1 MEIPMRII
9 LVCAVVMTLVSVIAA
24 LAAAALT
31 QLFEI
36 PNVELISALV
46 VAFVGCPLGLVWG
59 LQLASIE
66 RHELAN
72 RLSESERA
80 LVILSLISAL
90 GCLAGILGEGRRVP
104 AIVAIVATI
113 GSLVA
118 TAFLLLRRSP
128 ATARRQGPPRSRVRH

>member
-1 MEIPMRII
+1 MRII
-9 LVCAVVMTLVSVIAA
+9 LVCAFVMTLVSVIAA
-24 LAAAALT
+24 LAAGALT
-31 QLFEI
+31 QLFDL

-46 VAFVGCPLGLVWG
+46 VAFVACPLGFVWG
-59 LQLASIE
+59 LQLASID

-80 LVILSLISAL
+80 IIILSLISAL

-104 AIVAIVATI
+104 AIVAIIATI

-118 TAFLLLRRSP
+118 AAFLLLRQSP
-128 ATARRQGPPRSRVRH
+128 ATARRRESPHSRVRH

>member
-1 MEIPMRII
+1 MRII
-9 LVCAVVMTLVSVIAA
+9 LVCAFVMTLVSVIAA
-24 LAAAALT
+24 LAAGALA
-31 QLFEI
+31 QLFDL

-46 VAFVGCPLGLVWG
+46 VAFVACPLGFVWG
-59 LQLASIE
+59 LQLASID

-80 LVILSLISAL
+80 LFMLSLISAL

-104 AIVAIVATI
+104 AIVAIIATI

-118 TAFLLLRRSP
+118 AAFLLLRQSP
-128 ATARRQGPPRSRVRH
+128 ATARRRESPHSRVRD